1 MLLTIITA
9 LLLLTYLT
17 SFALPLS
24 DVKRCIV
31 DYGMLVYMGWIM
43 WKLIVMEEDK

>member
-31 DYGMLVYMGWIM
+31 DYGRLDYVETYCYGGGQIKW
-43 WKLIVMEEDK
+43 